1 MRRALYCALLGAA
14 LCGPADLYAKTELLK
29 TQPGSVVHWS
39 RSVISVGVD
48 PAAPSKTVDGDDV
61 ALVLARAI
69 RAWNEV
75 RAQQPLFEAVA
86 VGKPDVTVSFCEGK
100 WEGETIDLG
109 KSRFTASLLDGTVT
123 GAIVE
128 INECDHRFVAPDRPT
143 RTAYDLQAVLT
154 HELGHVL
161 GLGHSDNRAA
171 IMFPSGGGATVRAPH
186 MEDQTTLALIYF
198 GRGGLAAAKKDDSET
213 RMGLGVAL
221 VDTRL
226 RGGSPEAK
234 QPGANAKE
242 QSAQSLP
249 EGSVSLLN
257 LNNAAGREIVVYTC
271 EPTLLPPI
279 AAAPASPR
287 EQAPSARSSKRSRR

>member
-1 MRRALYCALLGAA
+1 MRQVLCCAWLASV

-48 PAAPSKTVDGDDV
+48 PTAPSKTVDGDDV
-61 ALVLARAI
+61 ALVLDRAI
-69 RAWNEV
+69 RAWNDV

-86 VGKPDVTVSFCEGK
+86 IGKPDVTVSFCEGK
-100 WEGETIDLG
+100 WQGEAIDLG

-186 MEDQTTLALIYF
+186 VEDQTTLALIYF
-198 GRGGLAAAKKDDSET
+198 GRGGLAAEKNGDTEP
-213 RMGLGVAL
+213 RVGQGLAWL
-221 VDTRL
+221 SPPL
-226 RGGSPEAK
+226 RRGSLEARA
-234 QPGANAKE
+234 PSANAE
-242 QSAQSLP
+242 DQAAYSLP

-257 LNNAAGREIVVYTC
+257 LKNAAGREIVVYTC
-271 EPTLLPPI
+271 EPTLLPPM
-279 AAAPASPR
+279 AAAVGTR
-287 EQAPSARSSKRSRR
+287 EQRGSARSSKRSRR